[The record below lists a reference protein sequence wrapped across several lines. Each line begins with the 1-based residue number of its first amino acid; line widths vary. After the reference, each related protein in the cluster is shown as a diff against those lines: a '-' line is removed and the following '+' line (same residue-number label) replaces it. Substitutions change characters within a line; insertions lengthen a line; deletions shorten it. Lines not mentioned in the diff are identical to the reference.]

1 MNRLSII
8 RTSAAITVLLA
19 LALSACTTTPERV
32 PELDQARMTVERLE
46 DQPKA
51 QHAAS
56 GKLTTAQEALLRAEA
71 ALENEEPLDAIRHHA
86 YVARRQAEI
95 GIELTLEAEARDEL
109 EQAERYRNE
118 LRLRAR
124 TAEAERA
131 QTLAEQQ
138 AVEARE
144 SAHEA
149 ERSREI
155 AEAAL
160 AEADQMGE
168 ELEEM
173 KAEQTARGLVLTLSD
188 VLFDT
193 GQADLKQ
200 GSMMAMD
207 RLANFM
213 KDNPE
218 RNLMIEGH
226 TDARGSEQLNAELS
240 SRRANAV
247 ALALT
252 ERGIASDRLRT
263 IGLGEGYPVASNDTT
278 AGMQQN
284 RRVEIVI
291 SDRNGSFPEA
301 AERRMISQH

>member
-1 MNRLSII
+1 MELGAAQDKLS
-8 RTSAAITVLLA
+8 
-19 LALSACTTTPERV
+19 
-32 PELDQARMTVERLE
+32 QARMAADRDEMVTARRLAQQAALDAELANAKARTRKAELAVEELNE
-46 DQPKA
+46 
-51 QHAAS
+51 
-56 GKLTTAQEALLRAEA
+56 TIEMLRA
-71 ALENEEPLDAIRHHA
+71 
-86 YVARRQAEI
+86 
-95 GIELTLEAEARDEL
+95 
-109 EQAERYRNE
+109 
-118 LRLRAR
+118 
-124 TAEAERA
+124 
-131 QTLAEQQ
+131 
-138 AVEARE
+138 EARE
-144 SAHEA
+144 SAREA
-149 ERSREI
+149 ERSRAI

-193 GQADLKQ
+193 GQAELKQ

-263 IGLGEGYPVASNDTT
+263 IGLGEGYPVASNDTA

-284 RRVEIVI
+284 RRVEVVI